1 MAKLFFKY
9 GTMKSGKSMHLL
21 MTAHNYES
29 QGKRVLIYTT
39 SLDDRWGKGKIV
51 SRTGLERNARIFD
64 NDSMLDI
71 SSENAKNPISC
82 VLVDECQFLTDRQV
96 MDLAYVATILNIPV
110 VCYGLKNTFDNDLF
124 EGSKSLLVMADSIE
138 QIKTICEH
146 KDCGRKAIMNLRFEN
161 GKPVYEGSTI
171 QIGDEEYKPVC
182 RFHYFTPS
190 EWD

>member
-51 SRTGLERNARIFD
+51 SRTGLERDALIFD
-64 NDSMLDI
+64 DTSMFKI

-82 VLVDECQFLTDRQV
+82 ILVDECQFLTQEYV
-96 MDLAYVATILNIPV
+96 MDLVYVATVLNIPV
-110 VCYGLKNTFDNDLF
+110 VCYGLKNTFDNELF
-124 EGSKSLLVMADSIE
+124 EGSNALIVMADSIE

-146 KDCGRKAIMNLRFEN
+146 KGCGRKAIMNLRFKDN
-161 GKPVYEGSTI
+161 KPVYSGSTI

-182 RFHYFTPS
+182 RYHYYNPR